1 MTRRGFTLL
10 ETMVALVI
18 LGLVVVGFFQMFGV
32 SVRTAKNV
40 ETWTEAI
47 WYAEAGME
55 MAKLDLNATVGR
67 GSEPL
72 EGGYIREVTVRE
84 WSQDLRVVTVTVTF
98 PEGGRFTV
106 DRLLEYR

>member
-72 EGGYIREVTVRE
+72 EGGYIRGDSTGVE
-84 WSQDLRVVTVTVTF
+84 SGPACSDCDGVV
-98 PEGGRFTV
+98 P
-106 DRLLEYR
+106 